1 MPGLIIEGREVP
13 VLGVNVRNFRDDPR
27 YRLSEEDREPRK
39 TRWVRSVILHTTK
52 GIDPVVVRPG
62 VGPNALGD
70 ERLVAHYRRQT
81 GSNGCHVGIDSDGSA
96 ICYADCLTETTYHAK
111 SINGVSVGVELYQ
124 SAAGELWEAQ
134 LAAMVAVIEVLCATL
149 GIQRQYHA
157 PYRKYRPVP
166 RLARGGADA
175 IGIFG
180 HRDQTDERG
189 PGDPGDAPFEAL
201 KSAGFE
207 AFDFYQS
214 EDVPTWRLRQR
225 VLRSRGADIR
235 VDGIP
240 GPATVAAL
248 RAAGYRDG
256 LWRQA
261 EAYDPT
267 AEDGWHG

>member
-1 MPGLIIEGREVP
+1 MPGLIINGREVP
-13 VLGVNVRNFRDDPR
+13 VPGVNVRNWRDDPR
-27 YRLSEEDREPRK
+27 YRLTEEDREPRN

-62 VGPNALGD
+62 TGPNALGD

-81 GSNGCHVGIDSDGSA
+81 GSNGCHVGIDSDGSVL
-96 ICYADCLTETTYHAK
+96 CYADALTETTYHAK
-111 SINGVSVGVELYQ
+111 SINHQSTGLELFQ
-124 SAAGELWEAQ
+124 SADGELWEGQ
-134 LAAMVAVIEVLCATL
+134 LAAMVAVIEVLCSSL

-166 RLARGGADA
+166 RLADGGRDVV
-175 IGIFG
+175 GVMG

-201 KSAGFE
+201 RRAGFE
-207 AFDFYQS
+207 WHDFATG
-214 EDVPTWRLRQR
+214 EDSVIWRLRQR
-225 VLRSRGADIR
+225 TVTGRGADIK

-256 LWRQA
+256 LWRPA
-261 EAYDPT
+261 EAHDPA
-267 AEDGWHG
+267 AEGGWRG